1 MWMYSR
7 SLKTG
12 KRGKARTKT
21 DTGTWFVGLSA
32 TGSWIGIER
41 IDGSKDG
48 KKSTPDLFWNETSL
62 FNGRGAIA
70 AMKANGND

>member
-1 MWMYSR
+1 MYTR
-7 SLKTG
+7 NLKAG
-12 KRGKARTKT
+12 KRGKATTKAG
-21 DTGTWFVGLSA
+21 TGTWFVGLSA

-62 FNGRGAIA
+62 SNGRGATA
-70 AMKANGND
+70 AMKASGND